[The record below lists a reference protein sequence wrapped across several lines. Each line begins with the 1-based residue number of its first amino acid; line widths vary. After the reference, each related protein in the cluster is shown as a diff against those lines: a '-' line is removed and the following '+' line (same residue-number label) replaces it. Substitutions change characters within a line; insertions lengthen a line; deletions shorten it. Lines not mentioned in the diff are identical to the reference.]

1 MCVLVFVQSQMKM
14 KSAGVVDG
22 GLFTESYCNI
32 CNAQLISESQR
43 TAHYEVRLV
52 SLSFGIFFLLFKQS
66 QSNFVCRKNVGNNTA
81 FTCRFV
87 HCTQPCLYQFML
99 VLFKIALIHYT
110 QTSSSMVMHTSVH
123 THTHLLIVYLSVDLQ
138 GCIMNDH

>member
-1 MCVLVFVQSQMKM
+1 MKM

-43 TAHYEVRLV
+43 TAHYEVRLDL
-52 SLSFGIFFLLFKQS
+52 LSFGSFFYYYLNSHSQTLYTEKKCWFQYCFYMQIHALYLALFVSIYACAVQDS
-66 QSNFVCRKNVGNNTA
+66 THPLYIDFQQHGNA
-81 FTCRFV
+81 S
-87 HCTQPCLYQFML
+87 HL
-99 VLFKIALIHYT
+99 
-110 QTSSSMVMHTSVH
+110 HTSTH
-123 THTHLLIVYLSVDLQ
+123 IHTHLLLVYLSADLQ